1 MKVKSSKPRGE
12 RIFKCPRLH
21 IKGKKIK
28 RPYWIEPLNRG
39 LYFNPETLTWNGGNE
54 LESLRGQH
62 SVYYAMEYLD
72 LPDAYSLK
80 AVKRLIS
87 KWNAP
92 KGTWFKASL
101 PYVEYEF
108 KIRKS

>member
-1 MKVKSSKPRGE
+1 MIDELTRIIWNEYIAIPRN
-12 RIFKCPRLH
+12 KNKQQDKLSPANL
-21 IKGKKIK
+21 KKL
-28 RPYWIEPLNRG
+28 IEQWTEKNSL
-39 LYFNPETLTWNGGNE
+39 ES

-62 SVYYAMEYLD
+62 SAYYAMEYLD

-101 PYVEYEF
+101 PYVGYEF